1 MMMRLLHLVV
11 IGVLVASAA
20 YVYMLKF
27 DSTLRAERV
36 ARLRSEI
43 KRERDMTAALR
54 AQWETLDNPARIQAL
69 AERHLAL
76 KPLDATQ
83 VDSLDH
89 LPEHPQPADRADT
102 NASRE
107 GAQRWHRR
115 LAQGLLYGRGVDR
128 AKKARARL
136 GLALL
141 VFSLVYLIIGGRL
154 VLYAVAPESHVARRA
169 INTDAVATARPDI
182 QDRNGE
188 VLATDVVTPSLFAA
202 PRRIIDA
209 DEASELLT
217 AVMPD
222 LAGTDLRERLA
233 SKRGFVWLK
242 REISAKQ
249 QLEVHHLGIP
259 GVGFL
264 DENKRV
270 YPNGEEVSHVIG
282 HVNIDNQGIA
292 GIEKW
297 LDSSGLADLHL
308 VGLASEHLQKPVE
321 LAVDL
326 RVQHALRAE
335 LIAARAKFRA
345 VAAAGVL
352 SDVRTGEVVSMVSV
366 PDYDPNNPREAL
378 DPTRI
383 NRLTTGVFEM
393 GST

>member
-1 MMMRLLHLVV
+1 
-11 IGVLVASAA
+11 GVARAMGDPRQPGANSGTGGAALGAQAARRDPGRQPRSSARTSAA
-20 YVYMLKF
+20 ADVG
-27 DSTLRAERV
+27 RG
-36 ARLRSEI
+36 ARSDCGDHRRRQHVSDRRQRSI
-43 KRERDMTAALR
+43 SGAMTTPE
-54 AQWETLDNPARIQAL
+54 QP
-69 AERHLAL
+69 
-76 KPLDATQ
+76 KP
-83 VDSLDH
+83 
-89 LPEHPQPADRADT
+89 ADT
-102 NASRE
+102 NASRK
-107 GAQRWHRR
+107 GAQPWHRR

-188 VLATDVVTPSLFAA
+188 VLAPDVVTPSLFAA

-249 QLEVHHLGIP
+249 QLEVHKLGVP
-259 GVGFL
+259 GLGFL
-264 DENKRV
+264 NETKRV
-270 YPNGEEVSHVIG
+270 YPKGAEASHIIG

-292 GIEKW
+292 WLEK
-297 LDSSGLADLHL
+297 
-308 VGLASEHLQKPVE
+308 
-321 LAVDL
+321 
-326 RVQHALRAE
+326 
-335 LIAARAKFRA
+335 
-345 VAAAGVL
+345 
-352 SDVRTGEVVSMVSV
+352 
-366 PDYDPNNPREAL
+366 
-378 DPTRI
+378 
-383 NRLTTGVFEM
+383 
-393 GST
+393 